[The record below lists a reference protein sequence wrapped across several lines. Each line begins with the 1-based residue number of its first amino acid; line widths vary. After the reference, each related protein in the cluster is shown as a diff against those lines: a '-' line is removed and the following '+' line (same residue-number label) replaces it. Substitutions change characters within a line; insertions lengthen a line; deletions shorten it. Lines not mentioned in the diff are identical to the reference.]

1 MSLNNTSDH
10 QSNEVSPLFGP
21 WFLYPVATG
30 YILIAVVA
38 IVGNLLVCFAI
49 FSNRSLRR
57 KPTIQLLLSLAVSDL
72 LTATI
77 AMPFDI
83 ESIFRQGGWKHG
95 AVMCVAFLTVYLIT
109 VPTSILTLLAISVDR
124 YQSLRDPL
132 SRFRRAQFMT
142 QRKALLVIGLIWLY
156 CIIFAFLPIMGWP
169 FLQRGKEIIL
179 DGSCMVPFSKLYTSL
194 SNFLNF
200 VGPVVV
206 TCVLNIM
213 IYCIA
218 RKHTLG
224 SASFNAHQESGQ
236 KSKQGAKVYAR
247 NLKAAKTTFMFVA
260 AFFFCWQPFSYFSI
274 VANLWGHENWKTYPF
289 KLFYVLLMFGYL
301 NSALNPFLF
310 AFRNKQ
316 FKHTYVRLVSSVR
329 RRSSSIQRRSTVSL
343 NTLSSDIPESENKHV
358 RLQSVKHKRTTP
370 NLPRRG
376 TSQEQ

>member
-1 MSLNNTSDH
+1 MNNTSDH
-10 QSNEVSPLFGP
+10 QSNEVVPLFGP
-21 WFLYPVATG
+21 WFLYPVATC

-38 IVGNLLVCFAI
+38 VVGNLLVCFAI
-49 FSNRSLRR
+49 LTNRSLRR
-57 KPTIQLLLSLAVSDL
+57 KPTNLLLLSLAVSDL

-83 ESIFRQGGWKHG
+83 ESLFRQGGWKHG

-124 YQSLRDPL
+124 FQSLRDPL

-169 FLQRGKEIIL
+169 FLKRGKKIIL
-179 DGSCMVPFSKLYTSL
+179 NGSCMVPFSKLYTSL

-200 VGPVVV
+200 VGPLVA

-218 RKHTLG
+218 RKHTRG
-224 SASFNAHQESGQ
+224 SASFKVRQESGQ
-236 KSKQGAKVYAR
+236 KSKEDAKAYAR
-247 NLKAAKTTFMFVA
+247 NLKAAKTTLMFVA

-274 VANLWGHENWKTYPF
+274 VANLWGHDNC
-289 KLFYVLLMFGYL
+289 
-301 NSALNPFLF
+301 
-310 AFRNKQ
+310 
-316 FKHTYVRLVSSVR
+316 
-329 RRSSSIQRRSTVSL
+329 
-343 NTLSSDIPESENKHV
+343 
-358 RLQSVKHKRTTP
+358 
-370 NLPRRG
+370 
-376 TSQEQ
+376 

>member
-1 MSLNNTSDH
+1 MNNTSEH
-10 QSNEVSPLFGP
+10 QSNEVPPLFGP
-21 WFLYPVATG
+21 WFLYPVATC
-30 YILIAVVA
+30 YISIAVVA
-38 IVGNLLVCFAI
+38 VVGNLLVCFAI
-49 FSNRSLRR
+49 LTNRSLRR
-57 KPTIQLLLSLAVSDL
+57 KPTNLLLLSLAVSDL
-72 LTATI
+72 LTAAI

-83 ESIFRQGGWKHG
+83 ESLFRQGGWKHG

-169 FLQRGKEIIL
+169 FLERGQEMIL
-179 DGSCMVPFSKLYTSL
+179 NGFCMVPFSKLYTSL

-200 VGPVVV
+200 VGPLVV

-218 RKHTLG
+218 RKHTRG
-224 SASFNAHQESGQ
+224 GASFKPRQESGQ
-236 KSKQGAKVYAR
+236 KSKEDAKAHAR

-260 AFFFCWQPFSYFSI
+260 AFFFCWQPYSYFSI
-274 VANLWGHENWKTYPF
+274 VANLWGHDNWKTYPS

-310 AFRNKQ
+310 AFRNKE
-316 FKHTYVRLVSSVR
+316 FKHTYERMASSVKR
-329 RRSSSIQRRSTVSL
+329 RNSRVRRRSTVSL
-343 NTLSSDIPESENKHV
+343 STLSSDIPESENKNV
-358 RLQSVKHKRTTP
+358 CLQSVKHKRTTP
-370 NLPRRG
+370 DPPRRG
-376 TSQEQ
+376 TTSQAQ

>member
-1 MSLNNTSDH
+1 MNNTSEH
-10 QSNEVSPLFGP
+10 QSNEVPPLFGP
-21 WFLYPVATG
+21 WFLYPVATC
-30 YILIAVVA
+30 YISIAVVA
-38 IVGNLLVCFAI
+38 VVGNFLVCFAI
-49 FSNRSLRR
+49 LTNRSLRR
-57 KPTIQLLLSLAVSDL
+57 KPTNLLLLSLAVSDL
-72 LTATI
+72 LTAAI

-83 ESIFRQGGWKHG
+83 ESLFRQGGWKHG

-124 YQSLRDPL
+124 YQSLRDLL

-169 FLQRGKEIIL
+169 FLKRGQEIIL
-179 DGSCMVPFSKLYTSL
+179 NGSCVVPFSKLYTSL

-200 VGPVVV
+200 VGPLVV

-218 RKHTLG
+218 RKHNRG
-224 SASFNAHQESGQ
+224 GASFKMRQESGQ
-236 KSKQGAKVYAR
+236 KSKEDAKAYAR
-247 NLKAAKTTFMFVA
+247 NLKAAKTTLMFVA

-274 VANLWGHENWKTYPF
+274 VSILYGNQNWDPYPS
-289 KLFYVLLMFGYL
+289 KVFYVLLMFGYL

-316 FKHTYVRLVSSVR
+316 FKHTYERMASSVKR
-329 RRSSSIQRRSTVSL
+329 RNSRVRRRSTVSL
-343 NTLSSDIPESENKHV
+343 STLSSDIPESENKHV

-370 NLPRRG
+370 DPPRRVT
-376 TSQEQ
+376 TSQAQ

>member
-1 MSLNNTSDH
+1 MNNRSDH

-21 WFLYPVATG
+21 WFLYPVATC

-38 IVGNLLVCFAI
+38 VVGNLLVCFAI
-49 FSNRSLRR
+49 LTNRSLRR
-57 KPTIQLLLSLAVSDL
+57 KPTNLLLLSLAVSDL
-72 LTATI
+72 LTAAI

-83 ESIFRQGGWKHG
+83 ESLFRQGGWKHG

-124 YQSLRDPL
+124 FQSLRDPL

-169 FLQRGKEIIL
+169 FLERGQEIIL
-179 DGSCMVPFSKLYTSL
+179 NGSCVVPFTKLYTSL

-200 VGPVVV
+200 VGPLVA

-218 RKHTLG
+218 RKHTRG
-224 SASFNAHQESGQ
+224 SASFKMRQESGQ
-236 KSKQGAKVYAR
+236 KSKEDAKAYAR
-247 NLKAAKTTFMFVA
+247 NLKAAKTTLMFVA

-274 VANLWGHENWKTYPF
+274 VANLWGHDNWKTYPF

-316 FKHTYVRLVSSVR
+316 FKHTYVRMASSVKRRNSSVR
-329 RRSSSIQRRSTVSL
+329 RRSTVSL
-343 NTLSSDIPESENKHV
+343 STLSSDIPESENKHV

-370 NLPRRG
+370 DPPRRG
-376 TSQEQ
+376 TTSQAQ